1 MNKVLGFVLIFLTIF
16 VSRATSIEV
25 TSLQSEKR
33 LEFNEL
39 FPKKICDDIYN
50 NSYFGLEKKPNREIM
65 LMNYINLKKLK
76 VNETDAI
83 LTIYLDQ
90 RSYSYKEPKLDLI
103 IFRSLSDDFSDQ
115 IQAITERITKAGTK
129 NIVVCEY
136 DLSTSL
142 KDGKFFDFRMSFDN
156 SLKVILNE
164 NPQLQPKI
172 LIYYDGTIE
181 YVFFDEEIS
190 YAVPE
195 FDYRIYPFDSH
206 QFRFSIS
213 SKIYENL
220 YFEKSNKF
228 KILLD
233 ETKKNNY
240 LNVSSPGWTV
250 NNYISYPAVD
260 SLTDAYSEYSKHS
273 LKSDLIIERNWLPYL
288 LKFIIPIVVIT
299 LLSYAC
305 VYITLADGRAGLLGT
320 LLVSFVA
327 FNLVLV
333 GRIPELPYVTLFD
346 WIVLMGY
353 LISALSIIAL
363 CVESFYLSYYFKGTA
378 KRRFSK
384 VTIVIKIAFPIV
396 YILVLFFGF
405 QQFVST

>member
-1 MNKVLGFVLIFLTIF
+1 MNRVLGFVLIFLTIF

-50 NSYFGLEKKPNREIM
+50 NSSFGLEKKPNREIM

-115 IQAITERITKAGTK
+115 IQSITERITKAGTK

-156 SLKVILNE
+156 SLKVIMNE

>member
-1 MNKVLGFVLIFLTIF
+1 MNRVLGFVLIFLTIF
-16 VSRATSIEV
+16 VSSATSIEV
-25 TSLQSEKR
+25 SSLQSEKR

-50 NSYFGLEKKPNREIM
+50 NSSFGLEKKPNREIM

-115 IQAITERITKAGTK
+115 IQSITERITKAGTK
-129 NIVVCEY
+129 KIVVCEY

-156 SLKVILNE
+156 SLKVIMNE

-195 FDYRIYPFDSH
+195 FDYRIYPFDNH

-250 NNYISYPAVD
+250 NSYISYPAVD

>member
-1 MNKVLGFVLIFLTIF
+1 MNRVLGFVLIFLTIF

>member
-1 MNKVLGFVLIFLTIF
+1 MNRVLGFVLIFLTIF

-50 NSYFGLEKKPNREIM
+50 NSNFGLEKKPNREIM

-115 IQAITERITKAGTK
+115 IQSITERITKAGTK

>member
-156 SLKVILNE
+156 SLKVIMNE